1 MLIKQIVHWKQES
14 WETEPHPVLFSSVLE
29 NFGYVIG
36 IEIEVEIGD
45 PPAKTDLILVEI
57 AALRKEQGEH
67 QAAITK
73 LDERIQSLQCIEFKG
88 ELI

>member
-14 WETEPHPVLFSSVLE
+14 WETEPHPVLFSSKLE
-29 NFGYVIG
+29 MFGYTIG
-36 IEIEVEIGD
+36 REIEVDIGD
-45 PPAKTDLILVEI
+45 PPVKAELVLMEI

-67 QAAITK
+67 QAATTK

-88 ELI
+88 ESV